1 MQSRDLAMTPG
12 DGAPAAV
19 ACRGRARGF
28 TLIEL
33 MIAVVVAAILASLAL
48 PAFFDTLRK
57 SRRSEAFAALV
68 ALQQAQERHRAN
80 FPAYAA
86 ALADLETPTGP
97 KQPTTSANGRYTLS
111 IAAADATSY
120 TLRAVA
126 AGDQAR
132 DIECVTLLLRA
143 ARGTVEYGSACAT
156 CTPAEPLTDPKRC
169 WSQK

>member
-1 MQSRDLAMTPG
+1 MQSRDLAMTPC
-12 DGAPAAV
+12 DGTRAAA
-19 ACRGRARGF
+19 ACRGRHRGF

-68 ALQQAQERHRAN
+68 ALQQSQERYRAN
-80 FPAYAA
+80 RPAYAA
-86 ALADLETPTGP
+86 ALADLDTPNGP
-97 KQPTTSANGRYTLS
+97 KQQTTSANGRYTLS

-120 TLRAVA
+120 TLRAA
-126 AGDQAR
+126 ATGDQAR
-132 DIECVTLLLRA
+132 DADCATLLLRA

>member
-1 MQSRDLAMTPG
+1 MTSRDLAMTRG
-12 DGAPAAV
+12 NGARAA
-19 ACRGRARGF
+19 AAGRGRRRGF
-28 TLIEL
+28 TLIEM

-80 FPAYAA
+80 LPAYAA
-86 ALADLETPTGP
+86 TLADLETADGP
-97 KQPTTSANGRYTLS
+97 RQPTTSAHGRYTLS

-132 DIECVTLLLRA
+132 DTDCATLLLRA
-143 ARGTVEYGSACAT
+143 ARGTVEYGSACAS

-169 WSQK
+169 WSTK